1 MKAQHIRIRPDRLNA
16 PLATCNVGKLSS
28 AVFVIEGDIPDDTDT
43 IAVQIGRTPDPQ
55 TQEPRKN
62 FTAAASE
69 TTPQG
74 SAARAFRCYL
84 APFYFPDEA
93 DALEYHIV
101 ATDTNDTPRWLG
113 TGPLIVRD
121 NPADGSPVTPEIIP
135 ADTYIRNPATG
146 LYHKLT
152 AAVDEDGNLT
162 VALEDEG
169 IER

>member
-28 AVFVIEGDIPDDTDT
+28 AVFIIEGDIPEDVDT

-55 TQEPRKN
+55 THAPRPN
-62 FTAAASE
+62 YTAAASE
-69 TTPQG
+69 TTPDG
-74 SAARAFRCYL
+74 SAARTFRCYL

-93 DALEYHIV
+93 DALEYHVV
-101 ATDTNDTPRWLG
+101 ATDINGNPRWLG
-113 TGPLIVRD
+113 TGPLVVRD

>member
-1 MKAQHIRIRPDRLNA
+1 MKAQHIKIRPDRLNA

-28 AVFVIEGDIPDDTDT
+28 AVFVIEGDIPEDVDT

-55 TQEPRKN
+55 TQEPRQN
-62 FTAAASE
+62 YTAAASE
-69 TTPQG
+69 TTPNG
-74 SAARAFRCYL
+74 SAARTFRCYL

-93 DALEYHIV
+93 DALEYHVV
-101 ATDTNDTPRWLG
+101 ATDTNGNPRWLG

-146 LYHKLT
+146 LYHLLT
-152 AAVDEDGNLT
+152 ATVDGDGNITLDL
-162 VALEDEG
+162 AEEG
-169 IER
+169 VER

>member
-1 MKAQHIRIRPDRLNA
+1 MKENQVTIRADRLNR
-16 PLATCNVGKLSS
+16 PLETCFVGKLSS
-28 AVFVIEGDIPDDTDT
+28 AVFRIVGDIPDDIDGMT
-43 IAVQIGRTPDPQ
+43 VQIGRTEDH
-55 TQEPRKN
+55 TTHHPRPN
-62 FTAAASE
+62 YTVAANRNADGK
-69 TTPQG
+69 T
-74 SAARAFRCYL
+74 FRCYL

-93 DALEYHIV
+93 DALEYHVV
-101 ATDTNDTPRWLG
+101 ATDTTGNPRWLG
-113 TGPLIVRD
+113 TGQLIVRD
-121 NPADGSPVTPEIIP
+121 NPADGSPVAPEIIP

>member
-62 FTAAASE
+62 FTASASE

-84 APFYFPDEA
+84 APFCFPDEA
-93 DALEYHIV
+93 DALEYHVV
-101 ATDTNDTPRWLG
+101 ATDTTGNSRWLG
-113 TGPLIVRD
+113 TGQLIVRD
-121 NPADGSPVTPEIIP
+121 NPADGSPVAPEIIP

>member
-28 AVFVIEGDIPDDTDT
+28 AVFVIEGDIPEDADT

-55 TQEPRKN
+55 TQEPREN

-69 TTPQG
+69 TTLDG
-74 SAARAFRCYL
+74 SAARTFRCYL

-93 DALEYHIV
+93 DALEYHVV
-101 ATDTNDTPRWLG
+101 ATDTNGNPRWLG
-113 TGPLIVRD
+113 TGPLVVRD

-152 AAVDEDGNLT
+152 AAVNELGEIVLDCDP
-162 VALEDEG
+162 EG
-169 IER
+169 IQR

>member
-28 AVFVIEGDIPDDTDT
+28 AVFVIEGDIPDDVDGVT
-43 IAVQIGRTPDPQ
+43 IQIGRTADPE
-55 TQEPRKN
+55 TGDAREN
-62 FTAAASE
+62 YTVTARENAADGN
-69 TTPQG
+69 T
-74 SAARAFRCYL
+74 ARTFRAYV
-84 APFYFPDEA
+84 APLYFPDVS

-101 ATDTNDTPRWLG
+101 ALDAQGCPRWLG

-121 NPADGSPVTPEIIP
+121 NPANGTVDAPDIIP
-135 ADTYIRNPATG
+135 ADTYIRNPVTG

-152 AAVDEDGNLT
+152 ATVNEDGEIVTT
-162 VALEDEG
+162 VESEG

>member
-1 MKAQHIRIRPDRLNA
+1 MKAQHIKIRPDRLNA

-28 AVFVIEGDIPDDTDT
+28 AVFVIEGDIPEDVDT

-55 TQEPRKN
+55 TQEPRQN
-62 FTAAASE
+62 YTAAASE
-69 TTPQG
+69 TTPDG
-74 SAARAFRCYL
+74 SAARTFRCYL

-101 ATDTNDTPRWLG
+101 ATDTNDNPRWLG

-135 ADTYIRNPATG
+135 ADTYIRNPVTG

-152 AAVDEDGNLT
+152 AVVNEYGEIT
-162 VALEDEG
+162 VAADPEG

>member
-62 FTAAASE
+62 FTVTADRNADG
-69 TTPQG
+69 T
-74 SAARAFRCYL
+74 AFRCYL

-93 DALEYHIV
+93 DALEYHVV
-101 ATDTNDTPRWLG
+101 ATDTTGNPRWLG
-113 TGPLIVRD
+113 TGQLIVRD

-152 AAVDEDGNLT
+152 AAVNEYGELSID
-162 VALEDEG
+162 LESEG
-169 IER
+169 IQR

>member
-28 AVFVIEGDIPDDTDT
+28 AVFVIEGDIPEDVDT

-55 TQEPRKN
+55 TQEPRTN
-62 FTAAASE
+62 YTAAASE
-69 TTPQG
+69 TTPAG
-74 SAARAFRCYL
+74 SAARTFRCYL

-93 DALEYHIV
+93 DALEYHVV
-101 ATDTNDTPRWLG
+101 ATDTNGNPRWLG

-152 AAVDEDGNLT
+152 VAVDGDGKITLDL
-162 VALEDEG
+162 AEEG
-169 IER
+169 VEQ

>member
-1 MKAQHIRIRPDRLNA
+1 MKAQHIKIRPDRLNA

-28 AVFVIEGDIPDDTDT
+28 AVFVIEGDIPEDVNT

-55 TQEPRKN
+55 TQEPRPN
-62 FTAAASE
+62 YTAAASE
-69 TTPQG
+69 TTPAG
-74 SAARAFRCYL
+74 SAARTFRCYL

-101 ATDTNDTPRWLG
+101 ATDTNDNPRWLG

-135 ADTYIRNPATG
+135 ADTYIRNPVTG
-146 LYHKLT
+146 LYHKLI
-152 AAVDEDGNLT
+152 AEVNDLGEIT
-162 VALEDEG
+162 VAADPEG

>member
-28 AVFVIEGDIPDDTDT
+28 AVFVIEGDIPEDVDT

-55 TQEPRKN
+55 TQEPRQN
-62 FTAAASE
+62 YTAAASE
-69 TTPQG
+69 TTTDG
-74 SAARAFRCYL
+74 SEARTFRCYL
-84 APFYFPDEA
+84 APFYFPDESYE
-93 DALEYHIV
+93 LEYHVV
-101 ATDTNDTPRWLG
+101 ATDTNGNQRWLG

-152 AAVDEDGNLT
+152 AAVDGDGNITLDL
-162 VALEDEG
+162 AEEG
-169 IER
+169 VGR